1 MKRRQALVAACH
13 AAGGVAALPWL
24 AQPAVAAGTQPGQ
37 PVAWPEVALLDGSRW
52 GPAQAAGQAVVVVFW
67 STTCPFCRRHNQHV
81 QKLVRA
87 ATGLPLTVLGVAR
100 DRDAEA
106 VRRYAAQQGYSF
118 AVTLQHAPL
127 AAVIS
132 ARSVIPLTATVDR
145 QGRLKHV
152 IPGEMFEEDVMELL
166 KLAEGPGR
174 A

>member
-1 MKRRQALVAACH
+1 MKRRQALVAACR
-13 AAGGVAALPWL
+13 AAGCATALPWL
-24 AQPAVAAGTQPGQ
+24 ALPAAATPTPPGQ
-37 PVAWPEVALLDGSRW
+37 VVAWPEVALLDGSRW
-52 GPAQAAGQAVVVVFW
+52 GQAQAAGQAVVVVFW

-81 QKLVRA
+81 QKLVQA
-87 ATGLPLTVLGVAR
+87 AAGLPLAVLGVAR

-118 AVTLQHAPL
+118 AITLQHAPL
-127 AAVIS
+127 AAVLT

-166 KLAEGPGR
+166 KLARSPDR
-174 A
+174 T